1 LKKRANGLLSELS
14 LDNETIKCNQLVI
27 KKLGFRL
34 GPSDV
39 HIGRTL
45 MLEDLRDL
53 LLCVPDQNS
62 QKKEYVNA
70 IIADNCLG
78 KRSQKNLELSA
89 RFGRINLWENSD
101 QGVVSSNKDGVREL

>member
-1 LKKRANGLLSELS
+1 LYCSNFDKEANILLNELS
-14 LDNETIKCNQLVI
+14 TNNQAEASQLVL

-34 GPSDV
+34 GPSGV

-45 MLEDLRDL
+45 MLEELRDL
-53 LLCVPDQNS
+53 FLCMPDPNS

-78 KRSQKNLELSA
+78 KRSQKNLKTRKTVTEGS
-89 RFGRINLWENSD
+89 
-101 QGVVSSNKDGVREL
+101 REYR